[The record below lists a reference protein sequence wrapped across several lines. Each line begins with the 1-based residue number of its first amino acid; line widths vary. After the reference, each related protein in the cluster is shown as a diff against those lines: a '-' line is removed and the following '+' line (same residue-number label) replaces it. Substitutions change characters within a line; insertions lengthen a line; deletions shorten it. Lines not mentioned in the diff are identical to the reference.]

1 MDYLD
6 HFLKTECPGI
16 SLIDPQGLYLAWVD
30 MRTLGMSNEEQE
42 DFMLN
47 KAHLWLDEGYVF
59 GEEGSGFERFNL
71 ACPRSTLE
79 KACLQFH

>member
-1 MDYLD
+1 M
-6 HFLKTECPGI
+6 

-71 ACPRSTLE
+71 ACPRSTVE
-79 KACLQFH
+79 NACLQLKKALDERSA

>member
-1 MDYLD
+1 
-6 HFLKTECPGI
+6 
-16 SLIDPQGLYLAWVD
+16 
-30 MRTLGMSNEEQE
+30 
-42 DFMLN
+42 MLH

-79 KACLQFH
+79 KACLQLKKALDERSA

>member
-1 MDYLD
+1 M
-6 HFLKTECPGI
+6 

-30 MRTLGMSNEEQE
+30 MKTLGMTSEEQE

-59 GEEGSGFERFNL
+59 GEKDQVL
-71 ACPRSTLE
+71 KDLT
-79 KACLQFH
+79 